1 MRLKDKVAIVTG
13 ASRGIGEAIAKGY
26 AREGASVVI
35 ASRKQDSLDTL
46 LPEIQAFGGEVRAF
60 ATHTGDLAQCQA
72 LINKTVAEF
81 GKVDILVNN
90 AATNPQFGPMMDSEP
105 SQWQKIY
112 EVNVMG
118 YFYLC
123 KYAADVMRQR
133 QSGGKLIN
141 VASVLGLQPHFTMG
155 IYSVSKAAVIAM
167 TQALAQELAPDNIQ
181 VNAIAPGIIKTKFA
195 EALWSND
202 EIHQRLIDNTPAGR
216 IGAPEELVEAAVYLA
231 SDGSSYMTGQV
242 MVVDG
247 GASLSNIF

>member
-1 MRLKDKVAIVTG
+1 MRLKDKVAIITG

-35 ASRKQDSLDTL
+35 ASRKQDGLNAL
-46 LPEIQAFGGEVRAF
+46 VPEIQEYGGEVRAF
-60 ATHTGDLAQCQA
+60 ATHTGDLAQCKA
-72 LINKTVAEF
+72 LIEKTVAEF

-90 AATNPQFGPMMDSEP
+90 AATNPQFGSMMESEP
-105 SQWQKIY
+105 SVWQKIY

-123 KYAADVMRQR
+123 RYAAENMRER
-133 QSGGKLIN
+133 KAGGKLIN
-141 VASVLGLQPHFTMG
+141 VASVLGIQPHFTMG
-155 IYSVSKAAVIAM
+155 VYSISKAAVLAM
-167 TQALAQELAPDNIQ
+167 TQALAQELAVDNIQ

-195 EALWSND
+195 EALWSN
-202 EIHQRLIDNTPAGR
+202 EQIHNRLIENTPAGR
-216 IGAPEELVEAAVYLA
+216 IGAPEELVEAAIYLA
-231 SDGSSYMTGQV
+231 SEGSSYMTGQV

>member
-13 ASRGIGEAIAKGY
+13 ASRGIGESIAKGY

-35 ASRKQDSLDTL
+35 ASRKQDALDAL

-60 ATHTGDLAQCQA
+60 ATHTGDLTQCQA

-133 QSGGKLIN
+133 QNGGKLIN

-195 EALWSND
+195 EALWSN
-202 EIHQRLIDNTPAGR
+202 EQVHQRLIDNTPAGR